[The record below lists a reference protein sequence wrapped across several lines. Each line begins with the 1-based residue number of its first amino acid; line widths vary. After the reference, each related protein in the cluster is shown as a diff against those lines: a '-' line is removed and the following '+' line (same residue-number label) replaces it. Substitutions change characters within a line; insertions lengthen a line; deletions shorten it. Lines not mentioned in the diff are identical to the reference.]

1 MNEQITG
8 LILKQTDY
16 RENAVIL
23 TVLTDD
29 CGKLSLV
36 AAGVRKMNSKNAG
49 SVLPYTK
56 ADFSLDY
63 RPDRTM
69 FRMKTAR
76 TVSLYRFLHEDLL
89 AGCAASLM
97 AECADAMT
105 LEGPDE
111 ESAAETYRLLDLSF
125 QHLNEKKPADLT
137 AALFLSSMLRTHGIG
152 PEVDE
157 CVLCGKPEA
166 SAFSVKEGGFLCA
179 EDAAAR
185 NLKPWTIE
193 QLRAFRVLAKAGPE
207 QIELVS
213 PYFHDWSSLTGILV
227 SFLELHAGIHLRSF
241 GLFQRFFGI
250 EADM

>member
-23 TVLTDD
+23 TVLTEDY
-29 CGKLSLV
+29 GKLSLV

-56 ADFSLDY
+56 AEFSLDY

-137 AALFLSSMLRTHGIG
+137 AALFLSSMLRTHGIS
-152 PEVDE
+152 PEVDA
-157 CVLCGKPEA
+157 CVLCRKPEA
-166 SAFSVKEGGFLCA
+166 SA
-179 EDAAAR
+179 
-185 NLKPWTIE
+185 IE

-207 QIELVS
+207 QIDLVS
-213 PYFHDWSSLTGILV
+213 PYFRDWSSMTGILV

-250 EADM
+250 EAVM

>member
-23 TVLTDD
+23 TVLTEDY
-29 CGKLSLV
+29 GKLSLV

-56 ADFSLDY
+56 AEFSLDY

-137 AALFLSSMLRTHGIG
+137 AALFLSSMLRTHGIS
-152 PEVDE
+152 PEVDA
-157 CVLCGKPEA
+157 CVLCGKP
-166 SAFSVKEGGFLCA
+166 
-179 EDAAAR
+179 
-185 NLKPWTIE
+185 
-193 QLRAFRVLAKAGPE
+193 LRAFRVLAKAGPE
-207 QIELVS
+207 QIDLVS
-213 PYFHDWSSLTGILV
+213 PYFRDWSSMTGILV

-250 EADM
+250 EAVM

>member
-23 TVLTDD
+23 TVLTEDY
-29 CGKLSLV
+29 GKLSLV

-56 ADFSLDY
+56 AEFSLDY

-89 AGCAASLM
+89 A
-97 AECADAMT
+97 
-105 LEGPDE
+105 
-111 ESAAETYRLLDLSF
+111 AAETYRLLDHSF

-137 AALFLSSMLRTHGIG
+137 AALFLSSMLRTHGIS
-152 PEVDE
+152 PEVDA

-166 SAFSVKEGGFLCA
+166 SAFSLKEGGFLCA

-207 QIELVS
+207 QIDLVS
-213 PYFHDWSSLTGILV
+213 PYFRDWSSMTGILV

-250 EADM
+250 EAVM